1 MTRALAELPGPTVAE
16 VLSRDSVLVLPT
28 GAIEHHGPHLPLATD
43 ALVAEAVATAAVT
56 RAAAA
61 GTDAWVLP
69 TLTYTKSDEHAWA
82 PGTMWLTAET
92 FLATVVDLG
101 RALATTP
108 ARRLV
113 FLNGHGGNVALLQV
127 ACRELRRRFGFQTFL
142 LGASVK
148 PAPDEGPDEH
158 GMGIHGGHGETSLVL
173 HLRPDLVDLTAGYRN
188 VPEHL
193 AGFRHIGFHSAPVSF
208 GWLSDDF
215 GPGGFVGDPT
225 AATAA
230 DGARL
235 FEASVALATEA
246 LAEIAVFDPAHAPHL
261 LETR

>member
-1 MTRALAELPGPTVAE
+1 MNRALVELAGPTVAE
-16 VLSRDSVLVLPT
+16 VLHRDSVVVLPT
-28 GAIEHHGPHLPLATD
+28 GSVEHHGPHLPLVTD
-43 ALVAEAVATAAVT
+43 ALVAEAVATAGVD
-56 RAAAA
+56 RAAAG

-92 FLATVVDLG
+92 LLSTVVDLG
-101 RALATTP
+101 RALAATP

-127 ACRELRRRFGFQTFL
+127 ACRELRRRFSFQTFL
-142 LGASVK
+142 LAATAQ
-148 PAPDEGPDEH
+148 PAPGPDEH
-158 GMGIHGGHGETSLVL
+158 GLGIHGGHAETSLVL
-173 HLRPDLVDLTAGYRN
+173 HLRPDLVDLAKAYRN
-188 VPEHL
+188 VPEHIV
-193 AGFRHIGFHSAPVSF
+193 GFRHIGFHSKPVSF

-235 FEASVALATEA
+235 FEASVTQAVEA
-246 LAEIAVFDPAHAPHL
+246 LAEIAVFDPARAPHPG
-261 LETR
+261 EER

>member
-1 MTRALAELPGPTVAE
+1 MSRALVELAGPTVAE
-16 VLSRDSVLVLPT
+16 VLRRDSVVVLPT
-28 GAIEHHGPHLPLATD
+28 GAVEHHGPHLPLVTD
-43 ALVAEAVATAAVT
+43 ALVAEAVATAAVD

-92 FLATVVDLG
+92 LLSTVVDLG
-101 RALATTP
+101 RALAATP

-113 FLNGHGGNVALLQV
+113 FLNGHGGNVAMLQV

-142 LGASVK
+142 LAATVK
-148 PAPDEGPDEH
+148 PAPGEGPDEL

-173 HLRPDLVDLTAGYRN
+173 HLRPDLVDLTKAYRN
-188 VPEHL
+188 VPEHIV
-193 AGFRHIGFHSAPVSF
+193 GFRHIGFHSKSVSF

-225 AATAA
+225 AASAA
-230 DGARL
+230 AGARL
-235 FEASVALATEA
+235 FEASVARAAEA
-246 LAEIAVFDPAHAPHL
+246 LAEIAVFDPARAPHPA
-261 LETR
+261 EA